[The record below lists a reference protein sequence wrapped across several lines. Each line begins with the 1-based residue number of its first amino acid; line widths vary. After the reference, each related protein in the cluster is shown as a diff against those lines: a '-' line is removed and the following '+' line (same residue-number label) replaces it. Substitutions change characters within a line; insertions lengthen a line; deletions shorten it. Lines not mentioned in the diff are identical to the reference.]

1 MACEVELA
9 EMTQAAHYPGVRS
22 QEYEDKREAYETCMA
37 GQRPQQHHGQRL
49 RDTVIWEIIRKMLEN
64 EYPPLVWEEGRF
76 PPRPEPCGLRSI
88 KIRSEMYGNKE
99 NGMIFSRKLDEA
111 FAESGVK
118 LADDETYACVVCV
131 VKKPK
136 SVSEALALNP
146 LGVNMGDT
154 TSVNYIMEQAIMEPV
169 MNTIEQDKIS
179 YKYKKAK
186 K

>member
-9 EMTQAAHYPGVRS
+9 EMNQAAHDNGVRS
-22 QEYEDKREAYETCMA
+22 QEYDDKREAYETCMA
-37 GQRPQQHHGQRL
+37 RQRPQEHHYVRL
-49 RDTVIWEIIRKMLEN
+49 RDTVFWEMIRKMLES
-64 EYPPLVWEEGRF
+64 EYPPLVWKEG
-76 PPRPEPCGLRSI
+76 PPIEPPPKCGLRSI
-88 KIRSEMYGNKE
+88 KIRSEMCGNKE

-179 YKYKKAK
+179 YKSKKAK